1 MNIFSN
7 IYKRSYF
14 DVRTDSG
21 TGSEETHK
29 KPDFKLN
36 IDRERNKLITPA
48 GYSTIDSRY
57 LQHGEDFQDMVAR
70 LAKAYAND
78 EEHAQ
83 RLYDYISM
91 HWFMPATPVLSNG
104 GTNRGLP
111 ISCFL
116 NETDD
121 SLEGIIN
128 LWTESAWLAASGGGV
143 GSYWGEVRSIGEEI
157 KAGGQTSGII
167 PFIAVED
174 KMSIA
179 VSQGGSLRRGSIA
192 VYLPIWH
199 PEIREFLQIRRP
211 TGGDMNRKSL
221 NIHHAIV
228 IEDKFMQAVE
238 EDSTWDLVSPK
249 DRSVIETVK
258 ARELWIEILTMRLE
272 TGEPY
277 IIFIDNV
284 NRLRPEIYKKLNLEV
299 KTSNLCS
306 EITLATG
313 PDHLGEQRTAVC
325 CLSSLNLEY
334 YDSWKHNKQFLYDVF
349 AFIDNVLQDFIDRA
363 PDVMS
368 KARYSAMRERSVGIG
383 VMGFASLLQKR
394 MVPFNSKEAS
404 DLNDEIFS
412 KIKKE
417 ADHASQALAD
427 LKGAC
432 LDAKEAG
439 LNERFTHKLAIAPT
453 ASISIIAGN
462 CSPGIEPYIANAYT
476 QKTLAGSLAV
486 RNKFLK
492 EVLARHKMDTDDVW
506 SKIITN
512 NGSVQNLHFLS
523 QAEKDVFKTAYEI
536 DQEVLINLAAD
547 RTKYICQAQSL
558 NLFLSADVHKKI
570 LHNLHFNAW
579 KKGVK
584 SLYYCR
590 SMSIQRAE
598 KVSTSVN
605 NDFIE
610 NKNGGTICNDE
621 ICIACQ

>member
-1 MNIFSN
+1 MSFNL
-7 IYKRSYF
+7 
-14 DVRTDSG
+14 V
-21 TGSEETHK
+21 
-29 KPDFKLN
+29 LN
-36 IDRERNKLITPA
+36 REMNKLITPA

-57 LQHGEDFQDMVAR
+57 LQPGEDFQDMIAR
-70 LAKAYAND
+70 LARAYGDNN
-78 EEHAQ
+78 EHAQ
-83 RLYDYISM
+83 RIYNYMSM

-104 GTNRGLP
+104 GTKRGLP

-121 SLEGIIN
+121 SLAGIIN

-143 GSYWGEVRSIGEEI
+143 GSYWGNVRSIGEEI
-157 KAGGQTSGII
+157 KTGGQTSGII

-221 NIHHAIV
+221 NIHHAV
-228 IEDKFMQAVE
+228 IICDKFMKAVE
-238 EDSTWDLVSPK
+238 QDLSWDLVSPK
-249 DRSVIETVK
+249 DRSVIETVE
-258 ARELWIEILTMRLE
+258 ARKLWIEILTMRLE

-277 IIFIDNV
+277 IIYIDNV
-284 NRLRPEIYKKLNLEV
+284 NRLRPEIYKKLNISV

-313 PDHLGEQRTAVC
+313 PDHLGNDRTAVC

-334 YDSWKHNKQFLYDVF
+334 YDDWKDNKQFIYDVYR
-349 AFIDNVLQDFIDRA
+349 FIDNVLQDFIDRA
-363 PDVMS
+363 PDVMER
-368 KARYSAMRERSVGIG
+368 ARYSAMRERSVGIG

-394 MVPFNSKEAS
+394 MFAFDS
-404 DLNDEIFS
+404 DDSRKLNDEIFK
-412 KIKKE
+412 KIRFE
-417 ADHASQALAD
+417 ADEASRKLAD
-427 LKGAC
+427 IKGPC
-432 LDAKEAG
+432 LDAKDAG
-439 LNERFTHKLAIAPT
+439 LHERFTHKLAIAPT

-462 CSPGIEPYIANAYT
+462 CSPGIEPYVANAYT

-492 EVLARHKMDTDDVW
+492 EILAKHKMDTDDIW

-512 NGSVQNLHFLS
+512 SGSVQNLHFLTEH
-523 QAEKDVFKTAYEI
+523 EKNVFKTAYEI
-536 DQEVLINLAAD
+536 DQQVLIDLSAD
-547 RTKYICQAQSL
+547 RTKYVCQAQSL
-558 NLFLSADVHKKI
+558 NLFLAADIEKKV
-570 LHNLHFNAW
+570 LHELHFAAW
-579 KKGVK
+579 KKGLK

-590 SMSIQRAE
+590 STSIQRAE
-598 KVSTSVN
+598 KVSSRE
-605 NDFIE
+605 NDFIDS
-610 NKNGGTICNDE
+610 NGDGFVCNDD
-621 ICIACQ
+621 ICVACQ